1 MFKKSNQKDIGYLK
15 RRFFD
20 SISIF
25 KPSVTIFIFDPER
38 KIDFDW
44 NSYETHIIDELK
56 TFQEKCQIT
65 AKQTRIIIIVF
76 VPQTAS
82 DAEKSQ
88 SSLRKAIDQL
98 SSAHSQNSKDA
109 INQNASMLN
118 A

>member
-38 KIDFDW
+38 KRGFDW
-44 NSYETHIIDELK
+44 NSYETQIIDELK

-65 AKQTRIIIIVF
+65 AKQTRIIILVF
-76 VPQTAS
+76 SPQTAS

-88 SSLRKAIDQL
+88 
-98 SSAHSQNSKDA
+98 N
-109 INQNASMLN
+109 
-118 A
+118 